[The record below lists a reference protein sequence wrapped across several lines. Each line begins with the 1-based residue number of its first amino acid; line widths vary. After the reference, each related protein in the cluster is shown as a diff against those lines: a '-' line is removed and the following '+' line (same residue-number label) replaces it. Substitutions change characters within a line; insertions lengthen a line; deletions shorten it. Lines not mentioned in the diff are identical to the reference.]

1 MTPKCELGGYTR
13 ISKATNGGAQ
23 CSDSTT
29 WPLDTREKSKCAFSA
44 KSFPKNDCGG
54 HEVGTV
60 ARIQVCLVLLLGDIS
75 TNHCTAIADTVPS
88 HVSFEVLGADGEWS
102 ACAHNEETLE
112 ANSISVHHITSATP
126 PGTLL
131 EDTNANSNQH
141 QETPVFA
148 PSDRMLD
155 DFIVELPSEE
165 IARDLNM
172 SGSNFMHDNWLDFRM
187 TSVPEVDPQMT
198 FQISTPEIFDLAQY
212 YSSALRDL
220 PFKRFQNELKKRGM
234 YPYHRL

>member
-1 MTPKCELGGYTR
+1 LGN
-13 ISKATNGGAQ
+13 A
-23 CSDSTT
+23 C
-29 WPLDTREKSKCAFSA
+29 
-44 KSFPKNDCGG
+44 
-54 HEVGTV
+54 
-60 ARIQVCLVLLLGDIS
+60 
-75 TNHCTAIADTVPS
+75 TNHCTAVPDAAPS
-88 HVSFEVLGADGEWS
+88 HVSFEVLGADSEWS
-102 ACAHNEETLE
+102 ACTRSDETSE
-112 ANSISVHHITSATP
+112 AISISERHISRP
-126 PGTLL
+126 TLPESPV
-131 EDTNANSNQH
+131 EDTNVNSNQH

-148 PSDRMLD
+148 PADRMLD
-155 DFIVELPSEE
+155 DFIVELPPEE

-187 TSVPEVDPQMT
+187 TSVPEVDPQTT